1 MDAIVDALLEGL
13 KDTLEIVPFLFVTYL
28 AMEALEH
35 VAAQKTQEWVTR
47 AGHAGPILGALL
59 GAIPQCG
66 FSAMGATLFS
76 ARVVSMGTLFAV
88 ILSTSDEML
97 PVFLAGGAAPAQIAA
112 LVGAKV
118 AVGMVFGL
126 AVDAMMHLTARDG
139 DGHAHI
145 HELCEYDHCHCD
157 DTPASHSAPADKNPR
172 FHTWLS
178 IGRSAL
184 RHTVQVTLFVLVITL
199 VLEVAVDLVGESAV
213 ANIAGSHPLQATLV
227 CALVGLIPNCG
238 ASVALSELYM
248 AGTIGFGPAFAGLL
262 VSGGV
267 GLLVLFRTNHHPK
280 QNLAITAALWC
291 IGVVCGLVATLFV

>member
-1 MDAIVDALLEGL
+1 MDVIADALLEGC
-13 KDTLEIVPFLFVTYL
+13 KDTLKIVPFLLVTYL
-28 AMEALEH
+28 AMEVLEH
-35 VAAQKTQEWVTR
+35 VAAQRTQAAVAR
-47 AGHAGPILGALL
+47 AGKAGPILGALL

-112 LVGAKV
+112 VVGAKV
-118 AVGMVFGL
+118 FVGMVVGL
-126 AVDAMMHLTARDG
+126 TVDAVMRLTARNG
-139 DGHAHI
+139 DGYAHI

-157 DTPASHSAPADKNPR
+157 DCDVADASAADKNSR
-172 FHTWLS
+172 QSVWLS

-184 RHTVQVTLFVLVITL
+184 RHTVQVALFVLVITL
-199 VLEVAVDLVGESAV
+199 ALEVAVDLVGEGALAS
-213 ANIAGSHPLQATLV
+213 IAGNHPLQATLV

-238 ASVALSELYM
+238 ASVALSELYIE
-248 AGTIGFGPAFAGLL
+248 GTIGFGPAFAGLL

-267 GLLVLFRTNHHPK
+267 GLLVLYRTNHHLK
-280 QNLAITAALWC
+280 QNIAITCALWVV
-291 IGVVCGLVATLFV
+291 GVVCGLVAGVFV

>member
-1 MDAIVDALLEGL
+1 MDVIADALLEGG

-35 VAAQKTQEWVTR
+35 VAAQKTQAAVAR
-47 AGHAGPILGALL
+47 AGKAGPILGALL

-76 ARVVSMGTLFAV
+76 ARVVSIGTLFAV

-118 AVGMVFGL
+118 FVGMVVGL
-126 AVDAMMHLTARDG
+126 AVDAVMRLTARDG

-145 HELCEYDHCHCD
+145 HELCEYEHCHCD
-157 DTPASHSAPADKNPR
+157 DCDAADASAADKNSR
-172 FHTWLS
+172 QSVWLS

-184 RHTVQVTLFVLVITL
+184 RHTVQVALFVLVITL
-199 VLEVAVDLVGESAV
+199 ALEVAVDLVGEGAV
-213 ANIAGSHPLQATLV
+213 ASIAGNHPLQATLV

-238 ASVALSELYM
+238 ASVALSELYIE
-248 AGTIGFGPAFAGLL
+248 GTIGFGPAFAGLL

-267 GLLVLFRTNHHPK
+267 GLLVLYRTNHHLK
-280 QNLAITAALWC
+280 QNIAITCALWVV
-291 IGVVCGLVATLFV
+291 GVVCGLVAGVFV

>member
-1 MDAIVDALLEGL
+1 MDVIADALLEGC
-13 KDTLEIVPFLFVTYL
+13 KDTLEIVPFLLVTYL

-35 VAAQKTQEWVTR
+35 VAAQRTQAAVAR
-47 AGHAGPILGALL
+47 AGKAGPILGALL

-112 LVGAKV
+112 VVGAKV
-118 AVGMVFGL
+118 FVGMVVGL
-126 AVDAMMHLTARDG
+126 TVDAVMRLTARDG

-145 HELCEYDHCHCD
+145 HELCEFDHCHCD
-157 DTPASHSAPADKNPR
+157 DCNAADASAADKNSR
-172 FHTWLS
+172 QSIWLS

-184 RHTVQVTLFVLVITL
+184 RHTVQVALFVLVITL
-199 VLEVAVDLVGESAV
+199 ALEVAVDLMGEGAPAS
-213 ANIAGSHPLQATLV
+213 IAGNHPLQATLV

-238 ASVALSELYM
+238 ASVALSELYIE
-248 AGTIGFGPAFAGLL
+248 GTIGFGPAFAGLL

-267 GLLVLFRTNHHPK
+267 GLLVLYRTNHHLK
-280 QNLAITAALWC
+280 QNIAITCALWVV
-291 IGVVCGLVATLFV
+291 GVVCGLVAGVFV